1 MVRKSADAKLGL
13 WGSDTT
19 PRFCGPDTI
28 YAEKSVA
35 GIGAEVQTF
44 FYYLLTYLLT
54 YLLSGTYLLTY
65 SLTYLRVLSYLLAT
79 ASRPPLPRLALE
91 PHRCTR
97 RGDASLGSPYP
108 RGARCRM

>member
-54 YLLSGTYLLTY
+54 YFTYYFIYLLT
-65 SLTYLRVLSYLLAT
+65 
-79 ASRPPLPRLALE
+79 
-91 PHRCTR
+91 
-97 RGDASLGSPYP
+97 
-108 RGARCRM
+108 